1 MEHTGIP
8 LDAPLHGRLSR
19 HWDGIRARLVAQYDP
34 QYQVYDG
41 LRFVTDKFLDYLVR
55 EDIPWPTHE
64 TGVPDL
70 RDETFKAMSELYPQL
85 AHLHQLRHTMAKLR
99 LNSIVLG
106 ADGRNRCML
115 GQFVCST
122 GRNAH
127 QAGRSIFGPSRWLRG
142 LIKPPRGRVLAYLDW
157 KSQEFVIAAALS
169 GDQHML
175 DAIASGD
182 AYLWFAKMSK
192 LAPEWA
198 TAETHPQVREI
209 CKRCCLGVLYG
220 MGARALALR
229 TKKSEFEARDL
240 LDKHRRIFPTFWA
253 WSCRAVHEATL
264 FGHIDLA
271 FGWRIHDGM
280 GVKPEEETAP
290 PTLMNAPMQGNGAE
304 MMRLAAIFGH
314 RAGITINAPLHDA
327 FMIEAREEDA
337 RDAIQTMKACMARAS
352 SLVLDGVEV
361 DVDQKVIAWPDR
373 YMDDR
378 VEAKDLWRDAMG
390 HLAAIERETRPT
402 HQCVGTY
409 AVSEGSD
416 PEPTQIRGQVPII
429 FLITSLFSLKMM
441 GVAMVD
447 VFDQLDGMPKRTRR
461 RSSRRPSPQALKA
474 RKLYGPD
481 VRWVQG
487 PLPFTLLGQAFRL
500 HRAAI
505 PVLLAIKREVDI
517 QRWRNPDEPEPEI
530 GRDDGLVRPAGR
542 QSRRAHP
549 RHQSHGGRGSDDCHL
564 VEAPSPQGPPRP
576 GPVRRRQDHGGI
588 EMSTSFT
595 FDVAC
600 RVCGTRGT
608 VFWSESGHADRTKRS
623 GGSGGRFARPPSTG
637 SCFARA
643 DGRRGVHLLRRSG
656 RVRPS
661 KVASRMHCMPDN
673 APVELALASTYQT
686 HEPLSGGQV
695 RVRVHHK
702 GEVLIEYT
710 ITSRQAALEGH
721 RRIGAAM
728 EARDATRPDQAV
740 LDGPLQER
748 VAG

>member
-1 MEHTGIP
+1 MLSQYRGIVVWDFEFCPDANHRPSPRSATFLELYTGRRVELWEQFGPRPPFPIDPDWLWVSYHASAETGCHLALRWSIPGTVLDLETEFRCATTNYAVNGGKGLVSAMACHGLRWSDALEKPDMIKLILRGGPYTPEERARILAYNWLDTDGLAALLPRMLPDIEGRPNGWAFALLRGYFSAHCIADMEHTGIP

-34 QYQVYDG
+34 QYRVYDD
-41 LRFVTDKFLDYLVR
+41 LRFVTDKFLDYLVH

-70 RDETFKAMSELYPQL
+70 RDETFKAMSELYSQL

-99 LNSIVLG
+99 LNSITLG

-175 DAIASGD
+175 NAIASGD
-182 AYLWFAKMSK
+182 PYLWFAKMSK

-198 TAETHPQVREI
+198 TAETHPQVREV

-229 TKKSEFEARDL
+229 TKRSELEAKDL

-271 FGWRIHDGM
+271 FGWRIHDGE
-280 GVKPEEETAP
+280 GLRFDEDDTTP

-314 RAGITINAPLHDA
+314 QAGVTINAPLHDA

-337 RDAIQTMKACMARAS
+337 PDAIQTMKACMMKAS

-361 DVDQKVIAWPDR
+361 GVDDKKVIAWPDR

-378 VEAKDLWRDAMG
+378 IEAKDLWRDAMG
-390 HLAAIERETRPT
+390 HLAAIERKARPT

-409 AVSEGSD
+409 AVSWGSD
-416 PEPTQIRGQVPII
+416 REPTQIQG
-429 FLITSLFSLKMM
+429 T
-441 GVAMVD
+441 
-447 VFDQLDGMPKRTRR
+447 
-461 RSSRRPSPQALKA
+461 
-474 RKLYGPD
+474 GP
-481 VRWVQG
+481 
-487 PLPFTLLGQAFRL
+487 
-500 HRAAI
+500 
-505 PVLLAIKREVDI
+505 
-517 QRWRNPDEPEPEI
+517 
-530 GRDDGLVRPAGR
+530 
-542 QSRRAHP
+542 
-549 RHQSHGGRGSDDCHL
+549 
-564 VEAPSPQGPPRP
+564 
-576 GPVRRRQDHGGI
+576 
-588 EMSTSFT
+588 
-595 FDVAC
+595 
-600 RVCGTRGT
+600 
-608 VFWSESGHADRTKRS
+608 
-623 GGSGGRFARPPSTG
+623 
-637 SCFARA
+637 
-643 DGRRGVHLLRRSG
+643 
-656 RVRPS
+656 
-661 KVASRMHCMPDN
+661 
-673 APVELALASTYQT
+673 Y
-686 HEPLSGGQV
+686 
-695 RVRVHHK
+695 
-702 GEVLIEYT
+702 
-710 ITSRQAALEGH
+710 
-721 RRIGAAM
+721 
-728 EARDATRPDQAV
+728 
-740 LDGPLQER
+740 
-748 VAG
+748 